1 MTMKQT
7 LLASC
12 FVTLLSAAPV
22 SAVPLPPTNLTA
34 VVSGDTISIFFN
46 APPGPILAFQVLAGL
61 TPGGTIAGN
70 FLAPNPS
77 SVLNGFVATPI
88 PPGTYYLR
96 VHAIDA
102 TGISAPSNEAIAV
115 VGSGA
120 CTAPPVAPIGVG
132 ASVVGSLATV
142 IWAPGIGGC
151 PATNYSLHA
160 GSAPGLSNIA
170 VANVGPTL
178 TLSAVAPPG
187 TYFVR
192 IFAQN
197 AFGSSAASTEIVV
210 VVGAGDRSP

>member
-1 MTMKQT
+1 MKRT

-12 FVTLLSAAPV
+12 LVTLLNAAAAL
-22 SAVPLPPTNLTA
+22 AVPLPPSNLTT
-34 VVSGDTISIFFN
+34 VVSGDTIFITWN
-46 APPGPILAFQVLAGL
+46 APPGPILGFQLVAGL

-70 FLAPNPS
+70 LLAPNPS
-77 SVLNGFVATPI
+77 SILNGFTATPI

-96 VHAIDA
+96 VHAFDA
-102 TGISAPSNEAIAV
+102 TGLSAPSNEAIAV

-120 CTAPPVAPIGVG
+120 CTTPPVAPIGVG
-132 ASVVGSLATV
+132 STVVGAVATV

-160 GSAPGLSNIA
+160 GSASGLSNIA

-192 IFAQN
+192 VFAQN
-197 AFGSSAASTEIVV
+197 AFGTSAASTEIVV

>member
-1 MTMKQT
+1 MKKNV
-7 LLASC
+7 LVSC
-12 FVTLLSAAPV
+12 VVTVLSAASV
-22 SAVPLPPTNLTA
+22 SAAPLPPTNLTTI
-34 VVSGDTISIFFN
+34 VSGDTIFITWN
-46 APPGPILAFQVLAGL
+46 APPGPILGFQLVAGL

-70 FLAPNPS
+70 LLAPNPS
-77 SVLNGFVATPI
+77 SILNGFTAVPI
-88 PPGTYYLR
+88 PPGTYYIR
-96 VHAIDA
+96 VHAFDA

-120 CTAPPVAPIGVG
+120 CVTPPVAPIGVG
-132 ASVVGSLATV
+132 ATVVGSVATV

-192 IFAQN
+192 VSAQN
-197 AFGSSAASTEIVV
+197 AFGTSAASNEIVV